1 MSVNITIRST
11 KRNLEFIQVLE
22 TLRADGYD
30 IKIRFMESNVCEF
43 YIHHVSTRPID
54 LSQEE
59 NGYEVRITSLASKED
74 YELFAKTVKI
84 VQNQTKGEV
93 YYEDDNDEHIIDIGK
108 YLSKEWIDEQMESDV
123 RIISS
128 LILSNVDRVE
138 FPQGHEIGLYG
149 PICMFY
155 VGDSLFEQLGIKA
168 DTNWNEI
175 SGKLIER
182 FRYSQYSRPLD
193 IRRTT
198 TSMAIDLS
206 DESDAKEDA
215 EKNKLTVYAKNAYDM
230 ISRAD
235 FIELLSEDGKS
246 LLLKYE
252 DFMKVVPARWER
264 FDNSQYFTSPL
275 SGQQFYLLWNR
286 ARNYSIDESAD
297 KMDYNE
303 EDDAAS
309 GMRMAK
315 AWFFTDVPYI
325 REKIKQQGLPP
336 CFMTKPS
343 DNGEPP
349 LFYAIAKCQEIIFG
363 SDNYAAEYMPVVL
376 EMRKKAKEVVYFW
389 EEEIGIPKWES
400 IPFNKFS
407 DMFYVP
413 DEDDTIVDVM
423 NFEPKDFRDAG
434 FCNSDLILYM
444 GAQKLDFKRVQE
456 SIRAGVNPD
465 QKFYPA
471 SEQDYLFCASE
482 EMRIDAYCDFQHLYA
497 LYKWFLD
504 TGEMVMDMTDF
515 GKILSCAAHMKM
527 YDFMKLEREKY
538 LKRHS
543 LK

>member
-11 KRNLEFIQVLE
+11 KRDLEFSNVLE
-22 TLRADGYD
+22 TLRTDGYD
-30 IKIRFMESNVCEF
+30 ITIRFIESNICEF
-43 YIHHVSTRPID
+43 YIHHVSTRSID

-74 YELFAKTVKI
+74 YELFAKTVEI
-84 VQNQTKGEV
+84 VQNQTEGEA
-93 YYEDDNDEHIIDIGK
+93 YYEDDNDEHITDVGK
-108 YLSKEWIDEQMESDV
+108 YFSKEWIDEQIESDV

-128 LILSNVDRVE
+128 LILSNKDRVE

-155 VGDSLFEQLGIKA
+155 VGETLFEKLGIKA
-168 DTNWNEI
+168 ETSWNEM
-175 SGKLIER
+175 SDKLIER

-198 TSMAIDLS
+198 TSVAINLGN
-206 DESDAKEDA
+206 ESDAKEDA
-215 EKNKLTVYAKNAYDM
+215 GKNKLTVYTKNAYDM

-235 FIELLSEDGKS
+235 YIGLLSEDGKS

-252 DFMKVVPARWER
+252 DFMKVVPEQWER

-275 SGQQFYLLWNR
+275 SDQQFCLLWNR
-286 ARNYSIDESAD
+286 ARNYSIDEAAD
-297 KMDYNE
+297 KLDYNE

-336 CFMTKPS
+336 CFKTKPS
-343 DNGEPP
+343 ENGEPP
-349 LFYAIAKCQEIIFG
+349 IFYAIAKSQEIIFG

-376 EMRKKAKEVVYFW
+376 EMRKKAKEVVDFW

-434 FCNSDLILYM
+434 FSNSDLILYM
-444 GAQKLDFKRVQE
+444 GAQKLDFKRVQG

-465 QKFYPA
+465 QEFYPA
-471 SEQDYLFCASE
+471 SEQDHIFCTSE
-482 EMRIDAYCDFQHLYA
+482 DILIDAYCDFQYLYA

-504 TGEMVMDMTDF
+504 TGEMVMDKTDC
-515 GKILSCAAHMKM
+515 GRILSCATHMKM
-527 YDFMKLEREKY
+527 YEFMKLERKKY
-538 LKRHS
+538 LKRHN